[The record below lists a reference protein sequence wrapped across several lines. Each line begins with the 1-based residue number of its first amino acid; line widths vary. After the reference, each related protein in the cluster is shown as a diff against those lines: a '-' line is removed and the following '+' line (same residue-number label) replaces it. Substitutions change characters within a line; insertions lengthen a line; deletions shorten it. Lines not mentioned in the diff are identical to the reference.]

1 MKFCPTCDYY
11 LYLDKANDDEQTL
24 SRVCRN
30 CGYRSSADDENG
42 GLVMETIIQEKAS
55 EAYKVFLNEF
65 TKNDPTLPHL
75 HTLACP
81 NKECATNTSGVQ
93 KDVVYIKY
101 DPTNLKFLYICN
113 VCDEKWKS
121 R

>member
-1 MKFCPTCDYY
+1 MRFCPTCDYY
-11 LYLDKANDDEQTL
+11 MPLDKTNE
-24 SRVCRN
+24 SRECRT
-30 CGYRSSADDENG
+30 CGTIEKVNG

-75 HTLACP
+75 HTLGCP
-81 NKECATNTSGVQ
+81 NKECPTNVAGVQ